1 VATAKEAAAAGA
13 SFIVVGRPILEAEDP
28 IAEVKKTL
36 EEISEVR

>member
-1 VATAKEAAAAGA
+1 MIDKGATHRTAARLHL
-13 SFIVVGRPILEAEDP
+13 FVVILEAEDP